1 MIRNYLKS
9 LLRFLYKHKT
19 YTLNNIL
26 GLSIGMASVVIIYL
40 WILDELSFDTFH
52 PNHERIYRF
61 VQTVQ
66 NEDLEFK
73 IAVSPAVMPP
83 TFEEQ
88 FPEIIE
94 TARFR
99 PETREV
105 LVSHGDKKFYE
116 TKVAYADKEIFS
128 LFSFRF
134 ISGSSNDPFPAV
146 NSVIVTEKIAEK
158 YFGED
163 DPTGKFITINEDQ
176 VFLISGVLENLPL
189 NSHLK
194 FDILCNFDILK
205 SDSYYYSESWHDHN
219 FYGYALLHE
228 DADIGLLSE
237 KFTEFMREN
246 HQYEST
252 TYWLQPLSDVH
263 LRSDFDIDLYSH
275 SEPKAQYILIFSF
288 VGIFILLIAVFNYIN
303 LTTAR
308 STRRAM
314 EVGIRKVNGA
324 IRIQLFRQFMSE
336 SFILILITYLI
347 AMLVVELVI
356 PFFNQLTG
364 KELSVNYMDPSF
376 AIGMGI
382 LVILTGFLSGVYPS
396 LFLSS
401 FSPIRIIKGDIK
413 AGPSLFRKVLVFFQ
427 FFVAVFIIVCTG
439 IIYKQLQYIQNRN
452 IGLDKELVLYSRIN
466 GEMFKNFHSFK
477 QELKNYPEIKNITY
491 CSQLPTYTVASTSA
505 VDWEGKEEE
514 TSMIIH
520 QYIVDHDYIPLFGI
534 ELSAGRNFD
543 LNHPSDSGDFIL
555 NEAAIRHMGL
565 ENPVGKRFQLWNR
578 EGTIIGVMKDFHF
591 KSLHKKVE
599 PLCLRLART
608 VAGYI
613 FIKIEPD
620 NIENTLKQVR
630 IVWDAHNPQFPMA
643 FEFLDNEY
651 QKLYQSEQKL
661 RSLFTL
667 FALLAVFLSS
677 LGLIGLTS
685 FLTEKRTKEI
695 GIRKA
700 MGSSPWKIM
709 TLFSWDTL
717 KWILLSNLVAW
728 PIAWW
733 FMKRWLQGFAYK
745 TEIAIWIFA
754 AAAILVLIIAILSIS
769 FEVIRIARI
778 NPAVSLKYE

>member
-1 MIRNYLKS
+1 MIRNYIKS

-19 YTLNNIL
+19 YSLNNIL
-26 GLSIGMASVVIIYL
+26 GLSIGIASVVIIYL

-52 PNHERIYRF
+52 PNYERIYRF
-61 VQTVQ
+61 VQTVH

-83 TFEEQ
+83 TFEEK

-105 LVSHGDKKFYE
+105 LVSHGNKKFYE

-134 ISGSSNDPFPAV
+134 LSGSAENPFPDV
-146 NSVIVTEKIAEK
+146 NSVLLTDRIAKK
-158 YFGED
+158 YFGD
-163 DPTGKFITINEDQ
+163 ADATGQFITINEDQ
-176 VFLISGVLENLPL
+176 VFSVSGVVENIPL

-205 SDSYYYSESWHDHN
+205 SDSYYYSESWYDQN
-219 FYGYALLHE
+219 FYGYALLQE
-228 DADIGLLSE
+228 GTDIGVLSK
-237 KFTEFMREN
+237 KFTEFMKEN
-246 HQYEST
+246 YQFEST
-252 TYWLQPLSDVH
+252 DFWLQPLSDVH

-275 SEPKAQYILIFSF
+275 SEPKEQYILIFAL
-288 VGIFILLIAVFNYIN
+288 VGIFILMIAVFNYIN
-303 LTTAR
+303 LSTAR
-308 STRRAM
+308 STRRAL
-314 EVGIRKVNGA
+314 EVGIRKVHGA
-324 IRIQLFRQFMSE
+324 CRIQLFGQFMSE
-336 SFILILITYLI
+336 SYLFILISYLL
-347 AMLVVELVI
+347 AMLIVELVI
-356 PFFNQLTG
+356 PSFNQLTG
-364 KELSVNYMDPSF
+364 KELSMNYMDPSF
-376 AIGMGI
+376 TLGMVF
-382 LVILTGFLSGVYPS
+382 LVIFTGFISGAYPS

-401 FSPIRIIKGDIK
+401 FNPVRIIKGDIK
-413 AGPSLFRKVLVFFQ
+413 AGPSFFRRILVFIQ
-427 FFVAVFIIVCTG
+427 FFIAVFMITCTG
-439 IIYKQLQYIQNRN
+439 IIYKQLKDIQNRN
-452 IGLDKELVLYSRIN
+452 IGLDKDLVLYSRIN
-466 GEMFKNFHSFK
+466 GEMYNNFPSFK
-477 QELKNYPEIKNITY
+477 RELKNYPGIEHITY

-505 VDWEGKEEE
+505 VDWEGREEE

-534 ELSAGRNFD
+534 ELSEGRNFD

-565 ENPVGKRFQLWNR
+565 KDPVGKRFQLWNR
-578 EGTIIGVMKDFHF
+578 QGKIIGVMKDFHF

-608 VAGYI
+608 VSGYI
-613 FIKIEPD
+613 FLKIKPD
-620 NIENTLKQVR
+620 NIAGTLKQVR
-630 IVWDAHNPQFPMA
+630 KVWDVHNPQFPMA
-643 FEFLDNEY
+643 LEFLDNKYE
-651 QKLYQSEQKL
+651 KLYQSEEKL

-667 FALLAVFLSS
+667 FALLAVFLSL

-700 MGSSPWKIM
+700 MGSSPLKIM

-717 KWILLSNLVAW
+717 KWILLSSLVAW
-728 PIAWW
+728 PVAWW
-733 FMKRWLQGFAYK
+733 FMTRWLQEFAYR
-745 TEIAIWIFA
+745 TEINPWIFV

-769 FEVIRIARI
+769 YQVIRTAKI